1 MNLPSLDQL
10 AIAETI
16 TLLKAT
22 ERYVLPKI
30 AFDKEK
36 RAYTLAIVR
45 AVCRLKESTSFV
57 RAKNMQSSISAKE
70 INSLS
75 SRRVTLSNPNK
86 YYKLA
91 LFHIE
96 DAYRSIDTRFF
107 TGCSDHIFWW
117 R

>member
-1 MNLPSLDQL
+1 MNIPNANEA
-10 AIAETI
+10 AIKETI
-16 TLLKAT
+16 TLIKSI

-30 AFDKEK
+30 AFETEK

-45 AVCRLKESTSFV
+45 AIVRLSESSRFLEAKKE
-57 RAKNMQSSISAKE
+57 QISISSKE
-70 INSLS
+70 IKNLTSKFTL
-75 SRRVTLSNPNK
+75 LSNPNK

-91 LFHIE
+91 LLHIE
-96 DAYRSIDTRFF
+96 DAFNSVDTRFF